1 MSGIAVCAVN
11 LVCYG
16 MWFAAVHLLLE
27 RKLSLAWT
35 LGIELA
41 SFFPTFWLTM
51 RLTSYVSAARTLLVI
66 LTFLVLVLLL
76 YRGRW
81 YRKLLV
87 VFLVMMMLMLS
98 EYLTASLVPPEQF
111 RTGLESETFAYP
123 PIVYAPYLF
132 SQALLLAALVILGR
146 RLQRRHA
153 EELAASLPLL
163 FLLFPASQLLLLI
176 VWFRPIVSEGVL
188 PDTGYTFLAV
198 LFCVAADA
206 GLAAAMSA
214 TAKSAEL
221 RAQNR
226 YLEQQMQAQA
236 AYGESLAARREQI
249 RALREGVI
257 AQSETI
263 ERLLQEGRGDEAARC
278 AGSLQQSHGRG
289 ADQIAGCE
297 HTVAASF
304 LRHRAEELSAA
315 GVALQWELHL
325 PARLGVSNTDLICA
339 FGNLLDNAAEAC
351 AGAEEK
357 SLFLRAAF
365 TPPYLSIETK
375 NPLPA
380 ARRRKARRIPQLER
394 GVGTAILRS
403 LAEKY
408 DGAFQAE
415 AADGLFRASLI
426 LKEEAD
432 HAANRDL

>member
-1 MSGIAVCAVN
+1 
-11 LVCYG
+11 
-16 MWFAAVHLLLE
+16 
-27 RKLSLAWT
+27 
-35 LGIELA
+35 
-41 SFFPTFWLTM
+41 
-51 RLTSYVSAARTLLVI
+51 
-66 LTFLVLVLLL
+66 
-76 YRGRW
+76 
-81 YRKLLV
+81 
-87 VFLVMMMLMLS
+87 
-98 EYLTASLVPPEQF
+98 
-111 RTGLESETFAYP
+111 
-123 PIVYAPYLF
+123 
-132 SQALLLAALVILGR
+132 
-146 RLQRRHA
+146 
-153 EELAASLPLL
+153 
-163 FLLFPASQLLLLI
+163 
-176 VWFRPIVSEGVL
+176 
-188 PDTGYTFLAV
+188 
-198 LFCVAADA
+198 
-206 GLAAAMSA
+206 
-214 TAKSAEL
+214 
-221 RAQNR
+221 
-226 YLEQQMQAQA
+226 MQAQA

-357 SLFLRAAF
+357 SLFLRASF